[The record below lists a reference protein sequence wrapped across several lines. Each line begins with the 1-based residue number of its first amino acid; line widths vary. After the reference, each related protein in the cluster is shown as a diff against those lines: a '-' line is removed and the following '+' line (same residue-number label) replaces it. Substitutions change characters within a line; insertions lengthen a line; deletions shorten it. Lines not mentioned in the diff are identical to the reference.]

1 LANRIEVRMNVSQTH
16 DCLRS
21 ICYRGR
27 QRSQSSQA
35 RSKTQKTFHSQTG
48 FRLTLC
54 FKSFDLR
61 AMLNIPLCLCCDNTG
76 RNYILQGYI
85 RTNCHASGDSSG
97 GIVSVRAVFAR
108 FDSSPSD
115 ASAGAYKRLLAQT
128 RLWSFGFSSLCLSR
142 ACLGKLFLLNM
153 QLISRYVRV
162 GGGNSTT
169 LLQLPATLV
178 VRDSDISIS
187 VFRPLCKTS

>member
-1 LANRIEVRMNVSQTH
+1 MPTFDL
-16 DCLRS
+16 L
-21 ICYRGR
+21 
-27 QRSQSSQA
+27 QRTPAIPVEPGTFQN
-35 RSKTQKTFHSQTG
+35 KNTFHSQTG

-54 FKSFDLR
+54 LKSFDLS
-61 AMLNIPLCLCCDNTG
+61 AMLNIPLRLCCDTAG
-76 RNYILQGYI
+76 RNYVLQGYI

-97 GIVSVRAVFAR
+97 AVVSIRAVFAR

-153 QLISRYVRV
+153 QLILRYVRV